1 MDQSQLN
8 ALDPKLR
15 DTYQRIMNT
24 QVQAKP
30 APPGQIPETPAP
42 PPSNSPAASSQMIS
56 EPAIKPLEN
65 TMSQPEV
72 PTPQNIPETPSP
84 AAPPTPTP
92 PHIMDNI
99 QQVAPLPPPAP
110 QIFTSQP
117 LSTAA
122 ENQIHAYIAQEVT
135 GARYS
140 LQMIQVIYIVGGIVF
155 FVVYALFWMKF
166 FNVASPF

>member
-30 APPGQIPETPAP
+30 APAGPMPETPLP
-42 PPSNSPAASSQMIS
+42 PPTNSPAASSQLMS
-56 EPAIKPLEN
+56 EPAMKPLEN
-65 TMSQPEV
+65 SVQQPEI
-72 PTPQNIPETPSP
+72 PTPQNMPETPSVAVPP
-84 AAPPTPTP
+84 APAPPHVVESVQP
-92 PHIMDNI
+92 
-99 QQVAPLPPPAP
+99 AAP

-117 LSTAA
+117 LPTAA
-122 ENQIHAYIAQEVT
+122 ENQIHAYVAQEVT
-135 GARYS
+135 GAKHS
-140 LQMIQVIYIVGGIVF
+140 LQMIQIIYIVGGIVF